1 MRRILWLV
9 DRRRGGV
16 IVPATYSGTGST
28 STAGVW
34 TAIVTVDGSDV
45 SSRVVGEIRIDAEEV
60 VRADGRIYHSPGRR
74 NLICRGELGR
84 EIGNDRHRRQ
94 CQRVAGQRAKAF
106 HGTYRHAD
114 AQPRTGQLA
123 ILCTDDL
130 QGKID
135 AMSNSAIDA
144 AIPSSY
150 YSNVIFNSAET
161 GWRRAQ
167 DRLSTL
173 ASALDLDP
181 SGSLR
186 LTAWAAKVTPDLSF
200 TNAHILDE
208 SPGLALA
215 SRTALIN
222 SIEIDFGYRFPR
234 VRPRAIPSRTA
245 T

>member
-1 MRRILWLV
+1 
-9 DRRRGGV
+9 
-16 IVPATYSGTGST
+16 
-28 STAGVW
+28 
-34 TAIVTVDGSDV
+34 
-45 SSRVVGEIRIDAEEV
+45 
-60 VRADGRIYHSPGRR
+60 
-74 NLICRGELGR
+74 
-84 EIGNDRHRRQ
+84 
-94 CQRVAGQRAKAF
+94 
-106 HGTYRHAD
+106 
-114 AQPRTGQLA
+114 
-123 ILCTDDL
+123 
-130 QGKID
+130 
-135 AMSNSAIDA
+135 MSNSAIDA

-150 YSNVIFNSAET
+150 YSNAIFNAAET

-222 SIEIDFGYRFPR
+222 LDRDRFRLPISAR
-234 VRPRAIPSRTA
+234 QGRGLSRSRTA